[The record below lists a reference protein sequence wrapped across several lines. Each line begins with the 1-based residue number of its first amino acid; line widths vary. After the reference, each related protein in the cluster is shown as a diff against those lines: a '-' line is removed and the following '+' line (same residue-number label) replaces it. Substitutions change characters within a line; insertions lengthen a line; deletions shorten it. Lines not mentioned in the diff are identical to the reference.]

1 MYAWAMGLGG
11 HEYTTLYFEAVQTRP
26 ETSHAV
32 FSLAKI
38 VFGYRMEQL
47 TR

>member
-1 MYAWAMGLGG
+1 MGMGS
-11 HEYTTLYFEAVQTRP
+11 HEYTTLYFEALQTRP
-26 ETSHAV
+26 EMSHAV
-32 FSLAKI
+32 FLLAKI